1 MAFWT
6 INHPGGGLWNIFSFL
21 CKLLILARIFHFRGF
36 WVLLEGGT
44 LWFVTKIGLF
54 LSSTWSLNCPIGGLW
69 KKYHS
74 NWDRLV
80 LGNLKAA
87 IAQNWF
93 MYACFLDISHAKRSI
108 IYQPPI
114 CIIAEN
120 VTNLV
125 IPPCA
130 LLKKVSFSLYCTIK
144 VLSSFSAY
152 SASIRGTGKL

>member
-1 MAFWT
+1 MKRILTWDFSGMAFWT
-6 INHPGGGLWNIFSFL
+6 INHPRGGLWNIFSFL

-36 WVLLEGGT
+36 WVLLEGGI
-44 LWFVTKIGLF
+44 LWFVTKMGLF

-69 KKYHS
+69 KKYHY

-108 IYQPPI
+108 TAPTLTLIYTF
-114 CIIAEN
+114 CLKNKYGHYLKIILE
-120 VTNLV
+120 VKYFL
-125 IPPCA
+125 
-130 LLKKVSFSLYCTIK
+130 
-144 VLSSFSAY
+144 
-152 SASIRGTGKL
+152 